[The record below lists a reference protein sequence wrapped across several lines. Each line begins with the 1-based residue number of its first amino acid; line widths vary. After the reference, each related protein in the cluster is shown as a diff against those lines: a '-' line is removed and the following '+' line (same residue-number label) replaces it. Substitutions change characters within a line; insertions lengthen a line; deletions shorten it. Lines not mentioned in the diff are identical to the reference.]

1 MLDNSEPDQ
10 EIFEAVF
17 EHHDAVMLLIDPLNG
32 RIIRANSAAVNYY
45 GYQRNELEV
54 MTIQQINTL
63 SSVEIEFHR
72 KMAAKEKRNY
82 FIFPHRLKNGEIRQ
96 VEVHASPII
105 FEHHQVLFSVIH
117 DITDRQQAVDELTES
132 EDRYHSLVDH
142 IGSGVALYKPVDGGD
157 DFIFVDINQAGERIT
172 QTHKQD
178 HCCPINT

>member
-1 MLDNSEPDQ
+1 MLDNRESDQ

-54 MTIQQINTL
+54 MKIQQINAL
-63 SSVEIEFHR
+63 SSAEIELNR
-72 KMAAKEKRNY
+72 RLAVKEKLNY
-82 FIFPHRLKNGEIRQ
+82 FIFPHRLKNGAIRQ
-96 VEVHASPII
+96 VEVHSSPII

-117 DITDRQQAVDELTES
+117 DITDRQQAMDELTES

-142 IGSGVALYKPVDGGD
+142 IGSGVALYRPVDGGD
-157 DFIFVDINQAGERIT
+157 DFIWLYPDFAT
-172 QTHKQD
+172 T
-178 HCCPINT
+178 